1 MKTSIINAFGRSN
14 RGDSVLLDECI
25 DEIQVKHPGSQIGVL
40 LFDQYKADALPPEV
54 VRLERIGNSEVN
66 SRLLGVLSKVFNLC
80 ISMLYAAT
88 KFRLLLRLLPDSQ
101 ARSLKYLQS
110 SDIAVSAPG
119 GYIHDTN
126 FAYIVALANI
136 FIATRLC
143 KRTLLAPQ
151 SIGPLKSRLA
161 QRMTRATLNMCD
173 VVCAREGYTLQFLD
187 EIGINQKIIAKCGDS
202 AFWNDHVCH
211 ESLESSLDELGL
223 RNQRYIGLTV
233 VNWTFPNGNDPEKLS
248 AEYVQKIAQ
257 LIKHLHEISN
267 LKVVIF
273 NQVSDD
279 ICMSD
284 RIAES
289 LDHPGYLVID
299 RIEREPW
306 QLRSLIGKSEIFVG
320 TRFHSCIFAIMA
332 SVPTLAISYLPKTQY
347 ILQDLQLPNRSTPI
361 DNIDIDFLCR
371 QAMRIY
377 QNRDAESALMRH
389 AVTSYRSS
397 FSRLTDFL

>member
-1 MKTSIINAFGRSN
+1 MRTSIINAFGRSN

-25 DEIQVKHPGSQIGVL
+25 DEIQTRHPGSQIGVL
-40 LFDQYKADALPPEV
+40 LFDQYKSDALPPEV
-54 VRLERIGNSEVN
+54 VCLERIGNSQAN
-66 SRLLGVLSKVFNLC
+66 SRLLRALSKFLNLG

-88 KFRLLLRLLPDSQ
+88 KIRLLLRLLPDSQ
-101 ARSLKYLQS
+101 ARSLRFLQN
-110 SDIAVSAPG
+110 SDLAVSAPG

-126 FAYIVALANI
+126 LAYIVALANI

-151 SIGPLKSRLA
+151 SIGPLKSWLARRL
-161 QRMTRATLNMCD
+161 TRATLNMCD
-173 VVCAREGYTLQFLD
+173 VVCARESYTLQFLD
-187 EIGINQKIIAKCGDS
+187 EIGIKQKIIAKCGDS

-211 ESLESSLDELGL
+211 ESLESSLEELGL

-233 VNWTFPNGNDPEKLS
+233 VNWTFPNRDSPEKLS
-248 AEYVQKIAQ
+248 VEYVQKVAR
-257 LIKHLHEISN
+257 LIKHLHEISDM
-267 LKVVIF
+267 KVVIF

-289 LDHPGYLVID
+289 LDNVDYLVID

-306 QLRSLIGKSEIFVG
+306 QLRALIGKSEIFIG

-347 ILQDLQLPNRSTPI
+347 ILDDLQLPNRSTPI
-361 DNIDIDFLCR
+361 DSIDIDFLCQ
-371 QAMRIY
+371 QATHLY
-377 QNRDAESALMRH
+377 QNRDSESALMCH